1 MLAKERL
8 LYIIKRLQAQPSI
21 SVADLCKELQV
32 SKSTIQRDLKILEDE
47 GKVSRERGGAVQKNL
62 DEIMSDLTE
71 IPVIEKVDIHAE
83 EKKAI
88 CREAAKVV
96 KDGDLIFL
104 DSGTTPLYLIP
115 YIQNKKIKI
124 VTNCYLT
131 LARLQGCDA
140 QIYMLGGLYIPKYEV
155 CSGPSTIE
163 QLKQFRFDH
172 AFIGANGIDLELGE
186 VYSSEFEIG
195 ALKKAVMKRSKD
207 SYLLVDDS
215 KFSLAGICTFG
226 YFSEFTHIYVNDF
239 PKNEKRSKNIII
251 CK

>member
-1 MLAKERL
+1 
-8 LYIIKRLQAQPSI
+8 
-21 SVADLCKELQV
+21 
-32 SKSTIQRDLKILEDE
+32 
-47 GKVSRERGGAVQKNL
+47 
-62 DEIMSDLTE
+62 
-71 IPVIEKVDIHAE
+71 
-83 EKKAI
+83 
-88 CREAAKVV
+88 
-96 KDGDLIFL
+96 
-104 DSGTTPLYLIP
+104 
-115 YIQNKKIKI
+115 
-124 VTNCYLT
+124 
-131 LARLQGCDA
+131 
-140 QIYMLGGLYIPKYEV
+140 MLGGLYIPKYEV